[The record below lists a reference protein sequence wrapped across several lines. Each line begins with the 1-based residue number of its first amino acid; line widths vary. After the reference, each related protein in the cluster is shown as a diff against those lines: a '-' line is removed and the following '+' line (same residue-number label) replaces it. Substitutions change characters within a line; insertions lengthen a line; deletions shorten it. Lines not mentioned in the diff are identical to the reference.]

1 MTDGTAEEFRAK
13 AQKCEEEAERAKD
26 TFIAERWRD
35 LARQH
40 RELAEKAESQP
51 QWPGNAMVAPLV

>member
-1 MTDGTAEEFRAK
+1 MTDGPAEEFRAK

-26 TFIAERWRD
+26 AFIAERWRD
-35 LARQH
+35 FARQW

-51 QWPGNAMVAPLV
+51 Q